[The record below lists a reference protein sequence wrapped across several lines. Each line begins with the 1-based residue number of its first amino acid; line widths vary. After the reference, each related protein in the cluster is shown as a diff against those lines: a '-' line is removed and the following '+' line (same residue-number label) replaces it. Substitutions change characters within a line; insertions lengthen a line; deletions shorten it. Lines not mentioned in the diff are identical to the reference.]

1 MHHLFVAEMRHG
13 GLSGWDKQSR
23 CVHAKARDLSSPFVR
38 VNVALAVWCHGPFIL
53 FDHRRRAHLLFH
65 IGTGELP
72 AHNTSSFMHYSKAG
86 PMGPWLPAPT
96 TPGECMMP
104 TAAFH
109 PNGTIFA
116 VCGNGATL
124 TSAPTWDAEWGPQR
138 PIGTPTRWEDPT
150 HGLTVAG
157 IGTASHY
164 SLEPFHAHEERY
176 GGHAFSRD
184 GMRWTFS
191 KLSPSMARC
200 ISPMEPSSGS
210 PRVSAPSWF
219 SRVEI
224 SIARLHAVCHSRPST
239 DWANVRLLSQ
249 QACSQCKVTPGRD
262 WTFTLYQPLDVPDA
276 A

>member
-1 MHHLFVAEMRHG
+1 MRHG

-138 PIGTPTRWEDPT
+138 PIGTTTAGEDPT
-150 HGLTVAG
+150 LWFDRRGVLAHPIPRVCTGAFPRMKNATVVTPFRATGCAG
-157 IGTASHY
+157 HS
-164 SLEPFHAHEERY
+164 P
-176 GGHAFSRD
+176 
-184 GMRWTFS
+184 

-210 PRVSAPSWF
+210 PRVSAPVGFLAWRFQSHD
-219 SRVEI
+219 S
-224 SIARLHAVCHSRPST
+224 ARSDHSRKPST
-239 DWANVRLLSQ
+239 DWANVRLLLAAGVVS
-249 QACSQCKVTPGRD
+249 ARSPRVETGRSLC
-262 WTFTLYQPLDVPDA
+262 TSPLTYRMQRSKE
-276 A
+276 